1 MRKINYLDGQFLF
14 DELVKE
20 NANTYAVECWIRKEI
35 TKALNESLK
44 ENNIK
49 QILTKEEKLDMISKL
64 CKLCPDL
71 LLDINNGIYLK
82 LLHLYEREEENNKLL
97 YYALDRFAPSDEDKE
112 LLTSSINKISREY
125 ISGPVFKDI
134 IQKEGIYDE
143 TLYEYYAALSFGT
156 SEEAKKLYPA
166 PFIKKALKVLNSA
179 LKKYDIENIVSIYAE
194 IYKVDY
200 DEELLEINKDPM
212 YLVADL
218 YCTEVGLFFS
228 NEEKQILKNEL
239 APLEQMTV
247 SNAIS
252 KSSNKK
258 M

>member
-14 DELVKE
+14 DEIVKE

-35 TKALNESLK
+35 IKALNESLK
-44 ENNIK
+44 ENNIR
-49 QILTKEEKLDMISKL
+49 QILTQEEKLNMIADL
-64 CKLCPDL
+64 CKLCPDF

-82 LLHLYEREEENNKLL
+82 LLHLYEKEDDNKLL
-97 YYALDRFAPSDEDKE
+97 YYALDRFTPSDEDKE
-112 LLTSSINKISREY
+112 LLTSSVNKITKEY

-134 IQKEGIYDE
+134 IQKDGIYDE

-156 SEEAKKLYPA
+156 SEEAKKMYPA
-166 PFIKKALKVLNSA
+166 PFIKRALKALNSA
-179 LKKYDIENIVSIYAE
+179 LKKYDIENIVSISAE
-194 IYKVDY
+194 IFKGDY

-212 YLVADL
+212 FLVADL

-252 KSSNKK
+252 RSSNKK